1 MHEAGANGVD
11 NSRTIGSR
19 QNALLALA
27 SHTANVDAYRA
38 RSKGV
43 QWSSQL
49 LAECSGWLK
58 CDKAKL
64 KSTACKELTFWH
76 VHVFLPEAW
85 SDASF
90 VDMKRPRP
98 MTDAGRNPVVLWNLE
113 EQPFSTAESRKRSS
127 VHSG

>member
-64 KSTACKELTFWH
+64 KSTAGKELTSWFS
-76 VHVFLPEAW
+76 ARGMAR
-85 SDASF
+85 ASF
-90 VDMKRPRP
+90 VNNQRAAANDRCRSQS
-98 MTDAGRNPVVLWNLE
+98 GCVVELGGAAAVFHSR
-113 EQPFSTAESRKRSS
+113 EQKT
-127 VHSG
+127 